1 MTLHGSD
8 RRLPLYALV
17 DWDPDGIGILST
29 YKHGSAV
36 LQRHDNP
43 LLPGIHWLGLRSTH
57 LTDANAGNDLRS
69 LLALTDRDRR
79 KASKMLEWD
88 HVGGVDGERSW
99 RRELQLMLM
108 LGYKAE
114 IQALDE
120 TTRGVSEWVR
130 QRLVEG

>member
-1 MTLHGSD
+1 MLPSSD
-8 RRLPLYALV
+8 RKLPLYALV

-36 LQRHDNP
+36 LQRYDNP
-43 LLPGIHWLGLRSTH
+43 LLPAINWLGLRSVH
-57 LTDANAGNDLRS
+57 LTDDNAGRDLRS
-69 LLALTDRDRR
+69 HLALTDRDRK

-88 HVGGVDGERSW
+88 HVGGTDGEHSW

-120 TTRGVSEWVR
+120 TTKGVSEWVR
-130 QRLVEG
+130 QRLVER